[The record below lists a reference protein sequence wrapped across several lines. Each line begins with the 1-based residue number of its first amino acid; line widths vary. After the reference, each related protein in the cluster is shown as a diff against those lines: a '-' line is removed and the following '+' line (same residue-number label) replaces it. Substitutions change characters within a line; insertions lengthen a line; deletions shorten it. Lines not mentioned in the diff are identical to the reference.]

1 MADCLVDRLVRCK
14 LRAGKSLVVEN
25 VWYVAVAVLLP
36 SSWPQPSAT
45 DDANVQQYCLTCLG
59 QRSQPRTIYN
69 CPAPPLHRT
78 SQYFPTKFLFHTL
91 HSHLLTSTNKHTF
104 THTTNM
110 GLMWHKG
117 FGGRRAA
124 RCSTRTLSH
133 LVRWFLLL
141 PLSIH
146 LPHIN
151 DSRLLSTRPHFDTFV
166 LRWRYGSNLNGGEQ
180 VEAVHSFL
188 ASHACGV
195 TRTHIYAIRFIHGP

>member
-117 FGGRRAA
+117 FGGRRAGKMDP
-124 RCSTRTLSH
+124 TLQSRQAAANISIGGGVVVDKH
-133 LVRWFLLL
+133 GVRRAPFRI
-141 PLSIH
+141 SC
-146 LPHIN
+146 
-151 DSRLLSTRPHFDTFV
+151 
-166 LRWRYGSNLNGGEQ
+166 GGF
-180 VEAVHSFL
+180 SCF
-188 ASHACGV
+188 
-195 TRTHIYAIRFIHGP
+195 R